1 VLLLPII
8 PLLGEISLFIALI
21 STWRQ
26 KYRHIASN
34 PLNWGLAGLS
44 LWLIINSCLAY
55 APVEAFLG
63 LANFLPFFA
72 LFAALSLLLQQPSQ
86 LRRLAWLIVIPSL
99 LVVILGLG
107 QIFANWSIPSIFG
120 WKLVPQGIP
129 AGRMSSVFIYTN
141 FLAIYLLI
149 ALILGWGLWLE
160 TFQIWRE
167 SKKQGWTLF
176 LLTIISVTDG
186 IGLVLTSSR
195 SAWGIAV
202 IAGIVFAFYW
212 GWRWIV
218 WGAIAAATPI
228 LWASFG
234 PSLGRDWLRTIVPAY
249 FWARLS
255 DRMYVRPVETL
266 RITQWRFC
274 WKLIEQR
281 PLVGWGIRNF
291 TPLYQQQM
299 NVWFGHPHNLWLM
312 LGAEI
317 GVVATL
323 LFSGIVGWIIAQAV
337 LLISNWYKLN
347 PSSERNRSN
356 RGVAAPA
363 KRDRLILFTYI
374 VAFASCVLFNLSD
387 VTIFDLRVNTFGW
400 ILLSA
405 ISGVVL
411 HQRKAQLAI
420 DSK

>member
-1 VLLLPII
+1 VLLLPLI

-21 STWRQ
+21 STWRR
-26 KYRHIASN
+26 KYRQIASN
-34 PLNWGLAGLS
+34 PLNWGLAFLS

-72 LFAALSLLLQQPSQ
+72 LFAALRLLLQQPSQ

-107 QIFANWSIPSIFG
+107 QLFANWSIPPIFG
-120 WKLVPQGIP
+120 WQLVPQGVP
-129 AGRMSSVFIYTN
+129 SGRMSSAFIYTN
-141 FLAIYLLI
+141 FLAIYLLSV
-149 ALILGWGLWLE
+149 LILGWGLWLE
-160 TFQIWRE
+160 TFEIWRE
-167 SKKQGWTLF
+167 SKKQGWTLL
-176 LLTIISVTDG
+176 LLTIISVADG

-202 IAGIVFAFYW
+202 IAGIVFALYL

-234 PSLGRDWLRTIVPAY
+234 PPPGRDWLRTIVPAY

-274 WKLIEQR
+274 WELLEQR
-281 PLVGWGIRNF
+281 PLTGWGIRNF

-317 GVVATL
+317 GIVATVV
-323 LFSGIVGWIIAQAV
+323 FSGIVGWVMAQAI
-337 LLISNWYKLN
+337 LLIGNWYKE
-347 PSSERNRSN
+347 SS
-356 RGVAAPA
+356 G
-363 KRDRLILFTYI
+363 DRLILFTYV
-374 VAFASCVLFNLSD
+374 VAFASCILFNLFD
-387 VTIFDLRVNTFGW
+387 VTIFDLRINTFGW
-400 ILLSA
+400 ILFSA

-411 HQRKAQLAI
+411 QQRKN
-420 DSK
+420 SYR

>member
-1 VLLLPII
+1 MPII

-21 STWRQ
+21 STWRR
-26 KYRHIASN
+26 KYLQIASN
-34 PLNWGLAGLS
+34 PLNWGLAILS
-44 LWLIINSCLAY
+44 LWLIVNSCLAHVR
-55 APVEAFLG
+55 VEAFLG

-72 LFAALSLLLQQPSQ
+72 LFAAFSLLLQQLSQ

-107 QIFANWSIPSIFG
+107 QLFANWSIPSIFG
-120 WKLVPQGIP
+120 WQLVPQGVP
-129 AGRMSSVFIYTN
+129 SGRMSSVFIYTN

-160 TFQIWRE
+160 TFEIWQE
-167 SKKQGWTLF
+167 SKKQGRTLC
-176 LLTIISVTDG
+176 LLTIISVADG

-202 IAGIVFAFYW
+202 IAGIVFALYL

-218 WGAIAAATPI
+218 WGVIGAATPI

-234 PSLGRDWLRTIVPAY
+234 PPLGRDWLRAIVPPY

-281 PLVGWGIRNF
+281 PLTGWGIRNF

-317 GVVATL
+317 GIVATL
-323 LFSGIVGWIIAQAV
+323 LFSGIVGWIMAQAI
-337 LLISNWYKLN
+337 LLVSNWHEE
-347 PSSERNRSN
+347 SS
-356 RGVAAPA
+356 G
-363 KRDRLILFTYI
+363 DRLMLFTY
-374 VAFASCVLFNLSD
+374 VLAFASCILFNLFD
-387 VTIFDLRVNTFGW
+387 VTIFDLRVNTLGW
-400 ILLSA
+400 ILFSA

-411 HQRKAQLAI
+411 HQGKNGYQH
-420 DSK
+420 